1 MIVAIFD
8 IYFSKATDIHLL
20 SRLEKWVHITYNN
33 YYHYYLFIY
42 LLKKGLQD
50 FFND

>member
-20 SRLEKWVHITYNN
+20 SRLEKWVHITYNIIIII
-33 YYHYYLFIY
+33 YLFI
-42 LLKKGLQD
+42 QD
-50 FFND
+50 FF